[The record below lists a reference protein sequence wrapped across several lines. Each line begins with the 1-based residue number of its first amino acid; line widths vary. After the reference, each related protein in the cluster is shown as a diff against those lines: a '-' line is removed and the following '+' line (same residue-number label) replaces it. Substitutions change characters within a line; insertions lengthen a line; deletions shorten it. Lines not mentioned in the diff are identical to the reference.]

1 MARAAHP
8 DTLRPSGPA
17 RTRTAPPVMP
27 DKFPWAGRYRSYILF
42 GACSLAFV
50 ISSLVLLRIVWSLG
64 SGPAAWSETLSGLRH
79 PLALAY
85 HAVALVAFLYTG
97 YRFFLKLF
105 AKAQP
110 PRIGPLPS
118 PPPPAFPPL
127 FLGLFVVAS
136 AAVLVVAFGVWP

>member
-8 DTLRPSGPA
+8 DTMKPHGPA

-27 DKFPWAGRYRSYILF
+27 DQFPFAGRYRAYILF
-42 GACSLAFV
+42 GACSIAFV
-50 ISSLVLLRIVWSLG
+50 VSGLILLRIVWSLG
-64 SGPAAWSETLSGLRH
+64 SGPAAWQQILSDLGH
-79 PLALAY
+79 PAYLAY
-85 HAVALVAFLYTG
+85 HVVALVAFLFTG

-105 AKAQP
+105 GKAQP

-118 PPPPAFPPL
+118 PPPAAFPPL
-127 FLGLFVVAS
+127 FLGLFAVAS